1 MRLSSECF
9 TKHPLSQ
16 ERKIIGVLI
25 WGKLEMMQAIF
36 RPCWDIIPQTCKKW
50 KGQCRQIPLPSP
62 AFHPPSSWQKLLA
75 KQKQLCSVSTHITKL
90 RIEGSWCSAKLCLT
104 LRPHALQHARLPCPS
119 LSPRVYSDSYPL
131 SWWYHPTISSS
142 VFPFSPASIFP
153 SIRVFSNE
161 SALLIRWPKYWSFS
175 FSICPSN
182 EYSSLISFRIDWFDL
197 FAVQGTL
204 KGLL

>member
-119 LSPRVYSDSYPL
+119 LSPRVYSDSCPL
-131 SWWYHPTISSS
+131 SQVIPSNHLI
-142 VFPFSPASIFP
+142 FCCPFSSCLQSFPASGSFP
-153 SIRVFSNE
+153 VSWLFSSGGQSIEASASVLQWVFRVDFF
-161 SALLIRWPKYWSFS
+161 W
-175 FSICPSN
+175 
-182 EYSSLISFRIDWFDL
+182 DWL
-197 FAVQGTL
+197 V
-204 KGLL
+204 